1 MKYLIKYKLFENVE
15 RKTLYDI
22 IKSIDTDDD
31 TIKIFDLFDL
41 DKKKYYLSED
51 DISVRDLKFYT
62 NIKDISD
69 FMNIEDSILD
79 DIERIFSRYNDFEYY
94 VDRSEEMNYMSS
106 YLNSESIDLISKLA
120 KSFDYD
126 LKLDK
131 DSYEQK
137 IVDFLKYIGVY
148 DEISYEYIADLS
160 NLKENALKDCLE
172 DNVISKQPFI
182 LKDDINYGDDNKKQ
196 FYYFVKFEY
205 DNLLKF
211 LEENNIKDDVYTM
224 SDLFEKIGEILPY
237 NFYYE
242 YEIDEYETSDDLD
255 KISEN
260 FINIVEKYWDNDD
273 NEIDQKLYIKIVN
286 VDNIQE
292 IKNRINDIYW
302 SIKDYISDKYI
313 IEFAK
318 KDSKCYEFFA
328 SNEFLDKMKERYDED
343 EDFIEVLSQM
353 NDERFGQEIGLF

>member
-15 RKTLYDI
+15 RRTLYDI
-22 IKSIDTDDD
+22 LKSIDTDED

-51 DISVRDLKFYT
+51 DISVRDFKFYT
-62 NIKDISD
+62 NIKDLSD

-224 SDLFEKIGEILPY
+224 SDLFEKIAELLPY

-255 KISEN
+255 KISEK

-292 IKNRINDIYW
+292 IKNHIDDIYW
-302 SIKDYISDKYI
+302 INKDYETGKYI

-328 SNEFLDKMKERYDED
+328 SNEFLDKMKEQYDED